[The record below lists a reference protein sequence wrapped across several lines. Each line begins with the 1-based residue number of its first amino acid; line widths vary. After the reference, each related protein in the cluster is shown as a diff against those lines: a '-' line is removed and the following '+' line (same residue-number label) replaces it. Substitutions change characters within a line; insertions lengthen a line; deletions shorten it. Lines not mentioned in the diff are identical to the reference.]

1 MTYLKPIL
9 LIILSLFTLA
19 AAQPSSV
26 TIQHDEGATN
36 VPSNPKRVVVISEE
50 LLDFAFALQLNVIGV
65 GSPRLT
71 PSDLDGNK
79 IRLKDPNG
87 GFFRFGNVQNLTFV
101 GNWAEPS
108 LETILTLKPDLILRL
123 QWTGIQGYDKLSAI
137 APTLSFGQNR
147 TDGWQSILLEL
158 SKIGGKQSVARAFIA
173 DYNAKL
179 SAAKAQLVAAGVLK
193 KTPKFMVISTFGSGT
208 SYLYTGNRLANV
220 MRGLGFTMTY
230 PAGLS
235 KTEEDDKFGWQT
247 LSPEVLLTIPSDTL
261 VINVP
266 NIGTTTDATKLE
278 GNVALLKRSK
288 ARVVDY
294 KLLEF
299 SPWMGPNTDKQM
311 IADLSKAILNV
322 KP

>member
-1 MTYLKPIL
+1 MKHLKPIL
-9 LIILSLFTLA
+9 LIALSALTIA
-19 AAQPSSV
+19 AAQV
-26 TIQHDEGATN
+26 NTVRIQHEEGSSEVPN
-36 VPSNPKRVVVISEE
+36 VPQRVIVISEE
-50 LLDFAFALQLNVIGV
+50 LLDFAFVLKMNVVGV

-71 PSDLDGNK
+71 PADLSGDK
-79 IRLKDPNG
+79 IKLTDPNV
-87 GFFRFGNVQNLTFV
+87 GFYRFGNVQNLTFV
-101 GNWAEPS
+101 GSWIEPS
-108 LETILTLKPDLILRL
+108 LEKMLSLKPDLILRL
-123 QWTGIQGYDKLSAI
+123 HWSGIQGFDKLNSI

-147 TDGWQSILLEL
+147 SDGWQSILLEL
-158 SKIGGKQSVARAFIA
+158 SKVGGKQSVARAFIA

-179 SAAKAQLVAAGVLK
+179 AAAKAQLVAAGTLK

-220 MRGLGFTMTY
+220 MRGLGFTMAY
-230 PAGLS
+230 PAGLA
-235 KTEEDDKFGWQT
+235 KTEEDEKFGWQT

-266 NIGTTTDATKLE
+266 NLGTTTDATKLE

-299 SPWMGPNTDKQM
+299 SPWMGPNTDRQM
-311 IADLSKAILNV
+311 IADLSKAILNL
-322 KP
+322 K